1 MRECVNTLVGGWLYH
16 EMQAQ
21 NYGKSDD
28 LTKNNIGK
36 SDIIRIFAV
45 GKSDNIMLKRRLIVV
60 CHDNVS
66 ASNNVCY
73 LPIYMVAFLVK
84 EIMDDILYSV
94 DMSGI
99 Q

>member
-1 MRECVNTLVGGWLYH
+1 MKT
-16 EMQAQ
+16 Q
-21 NYGKSDD
+21 NYEKSGD
-28 LTKNNIGK
+28 LMKNNIGK